1 MSENDSSHLPAEQRP
16 LLDQGPASWPQSM
29 AATGDSGTDEAL
41 RALESLAQTPTA
53 EHPELY
59 QQVYDKLLAELET
72 GPEETGTRN

>member
-1 MSENDSSHLPAEQRP
+1 
-16 LLDQGPASWPQSM
+16 M